1 MTAVA
6 SSGAASGVRHLGLD
20 LGVTNLKWAVLER
33 HEGSWACVA
42 DGQVPTRS
50 ADGPDVVVRQ
60 LGDVGRDVMDA
71 HPGVATVGVGV
82 PGLYD
87 PDTGMVEFLV
97 NMPGGWR
104 GVAVGAPVAA
114 MLGLPVA
121 LINDARAF
129 GLAELHLG
137 AGRGVR
143 SMLGLTL
150 GTGIG
155 GVIVID
161 GEVLQG
167 RKGTAGELGHQ
178 SIDPD
183 GPWCNCGT
191 RGCVEAY
198 CRADQIAKACGTS
211 SVEAA
216 VRAADA
222 GDVRAIQGLA
232 DIGRY
237 LGIGIANAIIL
248 INPERV
254 ILGGGVAGAGDRII
268 GPIRAEIGRR
278 VNVTAWQSID
288 IVTAQLGT
296 KAGAIGAAIHGA
308 LRATPA
314 RAPVGA

>member
-1 MTAVA
+1 M
-6 SSGAASGVRHLGLD
+6 SGARGDPATGPTRHLGLD
-20 LGVTNLKWAVLER
+20 LGVTNLKWAVIER
-33 HEGSWACVA
+33 HRDSWTCVA

-50 ADGPDVVVRQ
+50 TDGPDAVVGQ
-60 LGDVGRDVMDA
+60 LGDVSRDVMIA
-71 HPGVATVGVGV
+71 QSGIATVGIGV

-87 PDTGMVEFLV
+87 PATGVVEFLV

-114 MLGLPVA
+114 VLGLPVA

-161 GEVLQG
+161 GQVLQG

-211 SVEAA
+211 TVEAA

-222 GDVRAIQGLA
+222 GDARAIQGLA

-254 ILGGGVAGAGDRII
+254 VLGGGVAGAGERII
-268 GPIRAEIGRR
+268 GPIRAEIARR

-288 IVTAQLGT
+288 IVTAELGT
-296 KAGAIGAAIHGA
+296 RAGAVGAAVHGA
-308 LRATPA
+308 LRAATA
-314 RAPVGA
+314 MEEDRA